1 MVHLFLM
8 DGLAGNQTAKLSLK
22 KIDIH
27 QRNARF
33 PGNASRSDRTLT
45 QIKAVTG
52 PSTTSSVNR
61 PADRFA
67 GA

>member
-1 MVHLFLM
+1 
-8 DGLAGNQTAKLSLK
+8 
-22 KIDIH
+22 
-27 QRNARF
+27 
-33 PGNASRSDRTLT
+33 LT